1 MKPFCLRHL
10 SYPARV
16 TAAMP
21 LLLFLA
27 LPFALAGC
35 GATPMEE
42 PTPPVLATGPS
53 GLVRGGQ
60 QPIGGSLVQLMA
72 PGVSGYGSAPSVIAT
87 TTTSTDGAGSFTLPG
102 YTCPMPDRLVYLQV
116 TGGNPGSG
124 TNSAVGEAALLG
136 NCSTLSSS
144 THVVVNELTTVAAA
158 YALAPFALV
167 SKGGTAIGT
176 SATNVTGLNNAFY
189 AANNL
194 VPYSSGG
201 ATPTNALPGM
211 VLPTYMVN
219 TLGNILAA
227 CVNSTGPTSITC
239 APLITN
245 TTVGMVAPV
254 DTFQAAL
261 NIALHPGTNVPA
273 LFGLASTS
281 PPFAPAI
288 ASLTPPADFT
298 LAIGYNGYTIS
309 NEGAYALAIDAKG
322 DAWVTAN
329 APNTGGLGALMEI
342 TPSGQ
347 FAAGSGYQ
355 TPTYGVISFTGMGI
369 DPGGVIWVASNSE
382 SLQPTTT
389 DAMIGFNPNGS
400 VFNQFPVPFP
410 LGVAVDGSGDIWSSN
425 WTTMYSTFQELQD
438 QSGTYT
444 NNAVTVTTTESNG
457 GAVCIGPMSRDVW
470 EVAAGYNQGSA
481 VTLYDTS
488 ALTQT
493 TLTPDAGA
501 SYITGCA
508 VDHAGNVWL
517 ADGSSFNGVEV
528 YSNTGALLHSYAIA
542 GQNTLTGQFNLL
554 QDIALDGLGNAF
566 VSIFVYDQAGSG
578 AATYPG
584 RLMELN
590 SSGTVV
596 SPAYGYQPTSGAP
609 NSGGSGLTAL
619 TSNLLT
625 SPGGIGIDGSGNVW
639 LTGVDYYATGAA
651 SFVTEVLGIA
661 APVVTPKSVAVKTN
675 AIANR
680 P

>member
-1 MKPFCLRHL
+1 MTSSLRHEL
-10 SYPARV
+10 GPARI
-16 TAAMP
+16 TAATP
-21 LLLFLA
+21 LLL
-27 LPFALAGC
+27 LPVFSLALAGC
-35 GATPMEE
+35 GAAPMEE
-42 PTPPVLATGPS
+42 PTAVTLTAGPS
-53 GLVRGGQ
+53 GVVRGGQ
-60 QPIGGSLVQLMA
+60 QPIGDALVQLMA
-72 PGVSGYGSAPSVIAT
+72 PGITGYGSAPSVLAT
-87 TTTSTDGAGSFTLPG
+87 TSTSTDGAGSFTLPG
-102 YTCPMPDRLVYLQV
+102 YTCPTPDRLVYLQIS
-116 TGGNPGSG
+116 GGNPGSG

-136 NCSTLSSS
+136 NCSTLSST

-158 YALAPFALV
+158 YALAPFASV
-167 SKGGTAIGT
+167 TSGGTAIGT
-176 SATNVTGLNNAFY
+176 SSTNVTGLNNAFY
-189 AANNL
+189 PANNL
-194 VPYSSGG
+194 VSYTLGV
-201 ATPTNALPGM
+201 ATPTTALSGM

-227 CVNSTGPTSITC
+227 CVNSTGPASTTC
-239 APLITN
+239 APLISN
-245 TTVGMVAPV
+245 TTVSGVAPI

-261 NIALHPGTNVPA
+261 NMALHPGTNVPG

-288 ASLTPPADFT
+288 TSLTPPADFT

-309 NEGAYALAIDAKG
+309 NEGGYALGIDAKG

-347 FAAGSGYQ
+347 YSAASGYQ
-355 TPTYGVISFTGMGI
+355 TPTYGVVSFTGMAI
-369 DPGGVIWVASNSE
+369 DPGGVIWVASNSD

-400 VFNQFPVPFP
+400 VFNQFPVTFP

-425 WTTMYSTFQELQD
+425 WTNMYSSFQELQD

-444 NNAVTVTTTESNG
+444 NNAVTVTTTESSG

-481 VTLYDTS
+481 VTLYNTT
-488 ALTQT
+488 ALTKT
-493 TLTPDAGA
+493 TITPDSGG

-517 ADGSSFNGVEV
+517 ADGTSFNGVEV

-542 GQNTLTGQFNLL
+542 GQNTATGQFNLL
-554 QDIALDGLGNAF
+554 QDLALDGLGNAF
-566 VSIFVYDQAGSG
+566 VSIFVYDQSGNG

-584 RLMELN
+584 RLVELN
-590 SSGTVV
+590 SSGAVV

-609 NSGGSGLTAL
+609 NTGGSGLQAL

-639 LTGVDYYATGAA
+639 LTGVDYYATSAA
-651 SFVTEVLGIA
+651 SFVTEVLGLA
-661 APVVTPKSVAVKTN
+661 APVVTPHSVAVKNN